1 MDDQIGLKKG
11 FEERLDIVAKN
22 VINNEKCPIPG
33 FVVLAKRGK
42 HTYHKAFGFSDKEKN
57 IPMKLDSQFRCFSMT
72 KVFASTIALILKEE
86 GLIDLDATV
95 GSYIPSFDKNF
106 EVIINSANCENEVME
121 IPYTSFMTGKTKNLS
136 YCKKLAKNKMLV
148 KHCLAESAGVLLN
161 YNIIFSLH

>member
-1 MDDQIGLKKG
+1 MNDQIGLKKG

-22 VINNEKCPIPG
+22 IINNEKCSIPG

-86 GLIDLDATV
+86 GLIDL
-95 GSYIPSFDKNF
+95 
-106 EVIINSANCENEVME
+106 E
-121 IPYTSFMTGKTKNLS
+121 ISTT
-136 YCKKLAKNKMLV
+136 
-148 KHCLAESAGVLLN
+148 
-161 YNIIFSLH
+161 